1 MFTWSKDDNSVPPI
15 AQVERLLVKAL
26 SKSDVEEQRQRS
38 SSDVI
43 HFHYLN
49 AKYGKKKNRIS
60 PGTFRVTKLKS
71 DNPPCQNYIIQHTTP
86 MAKFRVPLTP
96 ILYWQVMQFSQENT
110 SPSIPPRHHW
120 NTAKTPPNIT
130 EHRQDATD
138 TPPKCHQDTND
149 HRNTFERF

>member
-1 MFTWSKDDNSVPPI
+1 
-15 AQVERLLVKAL
+15 
-26 SKSDVEEQRQRS
+26 
-38 SSDVI
+38 
-43 HFHYLN
+43 
-49 AKYGKKKNRIS
+49 
-60 PGTFRVTKLKS
+60 
-71 DNPPCQNYIIQHTTP
+71 

-110 SPSIPPRHHW
+110 SPSIPPWQHW
-120 NTAKTPPNIT
+120 KTAKTPPNIT